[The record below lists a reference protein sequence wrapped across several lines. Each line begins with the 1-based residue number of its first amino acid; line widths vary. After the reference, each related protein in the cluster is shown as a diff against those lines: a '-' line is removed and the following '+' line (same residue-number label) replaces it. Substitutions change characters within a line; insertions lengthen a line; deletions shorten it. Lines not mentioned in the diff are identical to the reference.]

1 LDNFTG
7 NFTPGNTA
15 ALYYPYILKNAEI
28 RITIGSTVVFTG
40 YVDRWDTSVNSNG
53 ECLTVVTC
61 SDRGKFLNKN
71 PLGAYGVERAKQ
83 LVSTNGVVYPLA
95 ANGADSTATFAAWR
109 DTSAAA
115 LSIISGSA
123 GTFEWSTE
131 SPPFGAGSLRLIPD
145 NTSQVGPCVEVG
157 KTFDPGTGGTV
168 FGFFRTY
175 EGVAAAGVLYRM
187 VRTSGGTGY
196 VQVSLDNTGNLNV
209 GIVADGGTTATV
221 VSSTSG
227 FDDNAWHSFA
237 VKVATT
243 GKTVTAYLDGVSV
256 GTATVGTAL
265 TIGASNRRGV
275 FGALRTS
282 AWTGNT
288 YTFPGWISTI
298 GVSSAVWTN
307 AQVLAFHNAIQW
319 GDAGDTIA
327 TRAQNI
333 MLSLYPSGSPA
344 VTVSN
349 VSGMQVMGQ
358 DTKGKSA
365 LQVLEQIADSERG
378 IVYVDRLNALKFR
391 GSTARTAAS
400 ILTIDAL
407 ADLDGSSGCNLL
419 TDDQLF
425 ANRIRATGPA
435 GAYTAEDSTSISSL
449 GIVSEDW
456 NCVAYQLQTRTD
468 ARLADR
474 LSDEPRIGQITVDLM
489 TASAVSL
496 SSVLTLVPL
505 DRITLTNLPAQL
517 GVTTRDGIIEGYE
530 LTASENTYTVTLDLS
545 PTG

>member
-1 LDNFTG
+1 
-7 NFTPGNTA
+7 
-15 ALYYPYILKNAEI
+15 
-28 RITIGSTVVFTG
+28 
-40 YVDRWDTSVNSNG
+40 
-53 ECLTVVTC
+53 
-61 SDRGKFLNKN
+61 
-71 PLGAYGVERAKQ
+71 
-83 LVSTNGVVYPLA
+83 
-95 ANGADSTATFAAWR
+95 
-109 DTSAAA
+109 
-115 LSIISGSA
+115 
-123 GTFEWSTE
+123 
-131 SPPFGAGSLRLIPD
+131 
-145 NTSQVGPCVEVG
+145 
-157 KTFDPGTGGTV
+157 
-168 FGFFRTY
+168 
-175 EGVAAAGVLYRM
+175 
-187 VRTSGGTGY
+187 
-196 VQVSLDNTGNLNV
+196 
-209 GIVADGGTTATV
+209 
-221 VSSTSG
+221 
-227 FDDNAWHSFA
+227 
-237 VKVATT
+237 
-243 GKTVTAYLDGVSV
+243 
-256 GTATVGTAL
+256 
-265 TIGASNRRGV
+265 
-275 FGALRTS
+275 
-282 AWTGNT
+282 
-288 YTFPGWISTI
+288 
-298 GVSSAVWTN
+298 
-307 AQVLAFHNAIQW
+307 
-319 GDAGDTIA
+319 
-327 TRAQNI
+327 
-333 MLSLYPSGSPA
+333 
-344 VTVSN
+344 
-349 VSGMQVMGQ
+349 
-358 DTKGKSA
+358 
-365 LQVLEQIADSERG
+365 LEQIADSERG